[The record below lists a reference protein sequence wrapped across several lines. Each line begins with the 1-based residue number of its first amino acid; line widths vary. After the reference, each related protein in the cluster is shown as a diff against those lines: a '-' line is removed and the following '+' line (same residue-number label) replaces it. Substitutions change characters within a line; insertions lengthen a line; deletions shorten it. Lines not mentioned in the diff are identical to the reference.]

1 MTAVKLYDV
10 VLMDMQMPRMDGLE
24 STAEY
29 FHSSGIYTRIRKRE
43 KKLASPG
50 LFICGKLIWIAN
62 LSIAMTA
69 NGETFEV

>member
-1 MTAVKLYDV
+1 MTAAKIYDV

-29 FHSSGIYTRIRKRE
+29 FHSSCIHTRIRKRE
-43 KKLASPG
+43 KKLGSPG
-50 LFICGKLIWIAN
+50 LFICGKLFWIAN

-69 NGETFEV
+69 NG